1 MHRKVIT
8 SRSLDAKHRFT
19 MRREALGEV
28 VDVECSNKKIQ
39 CHTAKHRNRAT
50 KDAPCSCRLGTSLQM
65 GDCIPCHPRPMNK
78 GNNLS
83 TSMNKGH
90 AENNQK
96 RMQGMNQQNGANL
109 GSNIWNQ
116 RTFTSPLTQ
125 SSTFKKVMTPRAPLQ
140 PNPVKFGIS
149 PR

>member
-1 MHRKVIT
+1 MH
-8 SRSLDAKHRFT
+8 
-19 MRREALGEV
+19 E
-28 VDVECSNKKIQ
+28 
-39 CHTAKHRNRAT
+39 
-50 KDAPCSCRLGTSLQM
+50 
-65 GDCIPCHPRPMNK
+65 

-109 GSNIWNQ
+109 GSNIRNQ
-116 RTFTSPLTQ
+116 RTSISPLTQ
-125 SSTFKKVMTPRAPLQ
+125 SNTFKKMTTPRAPLQ

-149 PR
+149 LR